1 MHFSAAAVLAFA
13 ASALAQTPDFDPIY
27 TPKKDEVVAAGS
39 PLVITWDAP
48 AKYASGTV
56 SISLIGGA
64 TQNSQQPIA
73 EIASGVQN
81 SAKTYT
87 WNVDASL
94 GKDNVYGLVFK
105 LESDKQIFQYSNPF
119 HIKAGDKASGS
130 DGVTLTKS
138 VGTKTVLLSSTP
150 ATVSTTTAPAAH
162 TTTPSNSETTPTSFV
177 TMTEDFTTTVPCT
190 TNSANGTGA
199 GAGAGAAT
207 DMQSAPT
214 GSGSA
219 PTASNPIM
227 TKSGAISP
235 VPTAGASSI
244 RVGSFSIVAIAA
256 AYLLL

>member
-1 MHFSAAAVLAFA
+1 MRFSAAAVLAFA

-56 SISLIGGA
+56 SISLIGGP

-119 HIKAGDKASGS
+119 HIKAGGKASGS

-177 TMTEDFTTTVPCT
+177 TKTEDFTTTVPCT

-199 GAGAGAAT
+199 GVAT

-256 AYLLL
+256 ACLLL

>member
-1 MHFSAAAVLAFA
+1 MRFSAAAVLAFA

-56 SISLIGGA
+56 SISLIGGP

-73 EIASGVQN
+73 EIASGVKN

-119 HIKAGDKASGS
+119 HIKAAGDKASGS

-177 TMTEDFTTTVPCT
+177 TKTEEFTTTVPCT
-190 TNSANGTGA
+190 TNSANGT
-199 GAGAGAAT
+199 GAGAAT

-256 AYLLL
+256 ACLLL

>member
-1 MHFSAAAVLAFA
+1 MRFSAAAVLAFA

-56 SISLIGGA
+56 SISLIGGS

-73 EIASGVQN
+73 EIASGVKN

-162 TTTPSNSETTPTSFV
+162 TTTPSDSDTTPTSFV
-177 TMTEDFTTTVPCT
+177 TKTEDFTTTVPCT
-190 TNSANGTGA
+190 TNSANGT
-199 GAGAGAAT
+199 GAGAAT

-235 VPTAGASSI
+235 IPTAGASSI

-256 AYLLL
+256 ACLLL

>member
-1 MHFSAAAVLAFA
+1 MRFSAAAVLAFA

-73 EIASGVQN
+73 DIASGVQN

-94 GKDNVYGLVFK
+94 GKENVYGLVFK

-119 HIKAGDKASGS
+119 HIKAGGKASGS

-150 ATVSTTTAPAAH
+150 ATVSTTTAPAVH
-162 TTTPSNSETTPTSFV
+162 TTTPSNSDTTPTSFV
-177 TMTEDFTTTVPCT
+177 TKTEDFTTTVPCT

-199 GAGAGAAT
+199 GVAT

-244 RVGSFSIVAIAA
+244 RVGSLSIVAIAA
-256 AYLLL
+256 AFLLL

>member
-1 MHFSAAAVLAFA
+1 MRFSAAAVLAFA

-73 EIASGVQN
+73 EIASGVKN

-162 TTTPSNSETTPTSFV
+162 TTTPSNSDTTPTSFI
-177 TMTEDFTTTVPCT
+177 TKTEDFTTTVPCT

-199 GAGAGAAT
+199 GAAT
-207 DMQSAPT
+207 NMQSAPT

-256 AYLLL
+256 ACLLL

>member
-1 MHFSAAAVLAFA
+1 MRFSAAAVLAFA

-64 TQNSQQPIA
+64 TQNSQQHIA
-73 EIASGVQN
+73 DIASGVPN

-94 GKDNVYGLVFK
+94 GQDNVYGLVFK

-119 HIKAGDKASGS
+119 HIKAGNKAAGG

-150 ATVSTTTAPAAH
+150 STTSAPAAH
-162 TTTPSNSETTPTSFV
+162 TTTPSNTETTPTSFV
-177 TMTEDFTTTVPCT
+177 TKTEGFTTTVPCT

-199 GAGAGAAT
+199 AT

-214 GSGSA
+214 SSGSA

-235 VPTAGASSI
+235 IPTAGASSI
-244 RVGSFSIVAIAA
+244 RVGLFSLIAIAA
-256 AYLLL
+256 ACLLL

>member
-1 MHFSAAAVLAFA
+1 MRFSAAAVLAFA
-13 ASALAQTPDFDPIY
+13 ASVLAQTPDFDPIY

-56 SISLIGGA
+56 SISLIGGP

-73 EIASGVQN
+73 EIASGVKN

-119 HIKAGDKASGS
+119 HIKAAGDKASGS

-177 TMTEDFTTTVPCT
+177 TKTEEFTTTVPCT
-190 TNSANGTGA
+190 TNSANGT
-199 GAGAGAAT
+199 GAGAAT

-256 AYLLL
+256 ACLLL

>member
-1 MHFSAAAVLAFA
+1 MRFSAAAVLAFA

-56 SISLIGGA
+56 SISLIGGP

-73 EIASGVQN
+73 EIASGVKN

-162 TTTPSNSETTPTSFV
+162 TTTPSDNDTTPTSFV
-177 TMTEDFTTTVPCT
+177 TKTEDFTTTVPCT
-190 TNSANGTGA
+190 TNPANGT
-199 GAGAGAAT
+199 GAGAAT

-219 PTASNPIM
+219 PTASNPII

-235 VPTAGASSI
+235 IPTAGASSI

-256 AYLLL
+256 ACLLL

>member
-1 MHFSAAAVLAFA
+1 MRFSAAAVLAFA

-56 SISLIGGA
+56 SISLIGGP

-73 EIASGVQN
+73 EIASGVKN

-119 HIKAGDKASGS
+119 HIKAAGDKASGS

-177 TMTEDFTTTVPCT
+177 TKTEEFTTTVPCT
-190 TNSANGTGA
+190 TNSANGT
-199 GAGAGAAT
+199 GAGAAT

-244 RVGSFSIVAIAA
+244 RIGSFSIVAIAA
-256 AYLLL
+256 ACLLL